1 MVSEKNENM
10 CLIRV
15 FTQMHVQSR
24 ADVQI
29 LNKKYT
35 KATTAYKVKYYKT
48 EMRGTT
54 GNNKWRL
61 HFVN

>member
-1 MVSEKNENM
+1 MVSVKNENLY
-10 CLIRV
+10 LIGV
-15 FTQMHVQSR
+15 LTQRHVQSR
-24 ADVQI
+24 ANVQI

-35 KATTAYKVKYYKT
+35 KVTTAYKKEYCKS

-54 GNNKWRL
+54 GNNIWRL